1 MKNALIQVMDN
12 VETLDYILTHKSSV
26 IRFGDGEFNLMSGRG
41 IAYQE
46 YDENLSS
53 ELKMIVQL
61 ESNHNLLVC
70 LPDVFG
76 ELGKY
81 NDFCS
86 NFWQSHLES
95 NQELYLSLCTA
106 SIYGSAF
113 ISRPYMDL
121 KDKTSVPDYF
131 TSLKKLWL
139 DKDVL
144 IVEGYLSR
152 SGVGN
157 DLFAGASSI
166 KRIICPS
173 NNAFSKVEQI
183 FDTIK
188 KYAKNKLVLLMLG
201 PTAKVL
207 AYRLSQEGIWVVDLG
222 HIDSEYEW
230 YKMGATS
237 KVKLPNKHTAEFNY
251 DQGIMLDSDEEYEAS
266 IVERIK

>member
-12 VETLDYILTHKSSV
+12 VETLDYILTHKASV
-26 IRFGDGEFNLMSGRG
+26 IRFGDGEFDIMAGRS
-41 IAYQE
+41 IPYQS
-46 YDENLSS
+46 YNDELS
-53 ELKMIVQL
+53 EQLKSIVQC
-61 ESNHNLLVC
+61 ESNHSLLIC
-70 LPDVFG
+70 LPDVFRDL
-76 ELGKY
+76 ERY
-81 NDFCS
+81 NEFCL
-86 NFWQSHLES
+86 NFWKSHLEH
-95 NQELYLSLCTA
+95 NEALYSSLCTA
-106 SIYGSAF
+106 SKYGSAF
-113 ISRPYMDL
+113 LSRPYIDL
-121 KDKTSVPDYF
+121 KDKTSVQDYF

-157 DLFAGASSI
+157 DLFADASSI

-188 KYAKNKLVLLMLG
+188 KYAENKLVLLMLG

-237 KVKLPNKHTAEFNY
+237 KVKLSNKHTADFNY
-251 DQGIMLDSDEEYEAS
+251 DQGIMLDFDEGYEAS